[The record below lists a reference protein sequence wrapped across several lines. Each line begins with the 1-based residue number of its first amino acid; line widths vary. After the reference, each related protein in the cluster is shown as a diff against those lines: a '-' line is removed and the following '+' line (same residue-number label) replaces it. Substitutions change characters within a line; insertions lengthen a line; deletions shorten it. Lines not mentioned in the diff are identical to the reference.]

1 MFNLKKLYKSML
13 RNVSYKNDKQEKEIN
28 NFVGKPFSL
37 IERLKMKG
45 IGSGKILIVD
55 ASKEIENLLILDQ
68 NINQCNIERRPKG
81 IIIYFR
87 VLLETYA
94 LIIPYYKLVIFKVDS
109 DIYTIHIDHRK
120 VKIKVKN
127 KKDHEFIRNILNEKA
142 NLNI

>member
-1 MFNLKKLYKSML
+1 MLK
-13 RNVSYKNDKQEKEIN
+13 NVSYNNPKQEDEIN

-45 IGSGKILIVD
+45 IGSGKLLIVS

-68 NINQCNIERRPKG
+68 NINQCNIERRPKC
-81 IIIYFR
+81 ILIYFI

-109 DIYTIHIDHRK
+109 DVYTIHIDHRK
-120 VKIKVKN
+120 VKIKVKSN
-127 KKDHEFIRNILNEKA
+127 KDHEFFRNILNEKA
-142 NLNI
+142 NLKI

>member
-109 DIYTIHIDHRK
+109 DVYTIHIDHRK

>member
-1 MFNLKKLYKSML
+1 ML

-37 IERLKMKG
+37 VERLKQKG
-45 IGSGKILIVD
+45 IGSGKLIIIK

-68 NINQCNIERRPKG
+68 NINHCNIERRQKG

-94 LIIPYYKLVIFKVDS
+94 LIIPYYKLVVFKVDS
-109 DIYTIHIDHRK
+109 DVYTFHIDHRLL
-120 VKIKVKN
+120 KIKVKN
-127 KKDHEFIRNILNEKA
+127 KKDHNFIRHVLNEKA
-142 NLNI
+142 NFKI

>member
-1 MFNLKKLYKSML
+1 ML

-37 IERLKMKG
+37 LERLKQKG
-45 IGSGKILIVD
+45 IGSGKFIIIK
-55 ASKEIENLLILDQ
+55 ASKEIENLLILDH

-94 LIIPYYKLVIFKVDS
+94 LIIPYYKLVLFKVDS
-109 DIYTIHIDHRK
+109 DIYTIHIDHRLI
-120 VKIKVKN
+120 KIKVNNKN
-127 KKDHEFIRNILNEKA
+127 IN
-142 NLNI
+142 

>member
-1 MFNLKKLYKSML
+1 MLK
-13 RNVSYKNDKQEKEIN
+13 NVSYNNPKQEDEIN
-28 NFVGKPFSL
+28 NFVGKPFNL

-45 IGSGKILIVD
+45 IGSGKLLIVS

-81 IIIYFR
+81 ILIYFR

-109 DIYTIHIDHRK
+109 DVYTIHIDHRK
-120 VKIKVKN
+120 VKIKVKSN
-127 KKDHEFIRNILNEKA
+127 KDHEFFRNILNEKA
-142 NLNI
+142 NLKI

>member
-1 MFNLKKLYKSML
+1 MLK
-13 RNVSYKNDKQEKEIN
+13 NVSYNNPKQEDEIN

-45 IGSGKILIVD
+45 IGSGK
-55 ASKEIENLLILDQ
+55 LLILDQ

-81 IIIYFR
+81 ILIYFR

-109 DIYTIHIDHRK
+109 HVYTIHIDHRK
-120 VKIKVKN
+120 VKIKVKSN
-127 KKDHEFIRNILNEKA
+127 KDHEFFRNILNEKA
-142 NLNI
+142 NLKI

>member
-28 NFVGKPFSL
+28 NYVGKPFSL
-37 IERLKMKG
+37 LERLKQKG
-45 IGSGKILIVD
+45 IGSGKLLIVN

-109 DIYTIHIDHRK
+109 YIYTIHIDHRK
-120 VKIKVKN
+120 VKIKVKSN
-127 KKDHEFIRNILNEKA
+127 KDHEFIRNILNEKA

>member
-1 MFNLKKLYKSML
+1 MLK
-13 RNVSYKNDKQEKEIN
+13 NVSYNNPKLEDEIN

-45 IGSGKILIVD
+45 IGSGKLLIVS

-81 IIIYFR
+81 ILIYFR

-94 LIIPYYKLVIFKVDS
+94 LFIPYYKLVIFKVDS
-109 DIYTIHIDHRK
+109 DVYTIHIDHRK
-120 VKIKVKN
+120 VKIKVKSN
-127 KKDHEFIRNILNEKA
+127 KDHEFFRNILNEKA
-142 NLNI
+142 NLKI

>member
-1 MFNLKKLYKSML
+1 MLK
-13 RNVSYKNDKQEKEIN
+13 NVSYNNPKQEDEIN

-37 IERLKMKG
+37 IERFKMKG
-45 IGSGKILIVD
+45 IGSGKLLIVS

-81 IIIYFR
+81 ILIYFR

-109 DIYTIHIDHRK
+109 HVYTIHIDHRK
-120 VKIKVKN
+120 VKIKVKSN
-127 KKDHEFIRNILNEKA
+127 KDHEFFRNILNEKA
-142 NLNI
+142 NLKI

>member
-37 IERLKMKG
+37 IKRLKMKG
-45 IGSGKILIVD
+45 IGSGKLLIVN
-55 ASKEIENLLILDQ
+55 ASKEIENLLILDH

-94 LIIPYYKLVIFKVDS
+94 LIIPYYKLVIFKVES

-120 VKIKVKN
+120 VKIKVKSN
-127 KKDHEFIRNILNEKA
+127 KDHEFIRNILNEKA
-142 NLNI
+142 NINI

>member
-1 MFNLKKLYKSML
+1 MLK
-13 RNVSYKNDKQEKEIN
+13 NVSYNNPKQVDEIN

-37 IERLKMKG
+37 IERFKMKG
-45 IGSGKILIVD
+45 IGSGKLLIVS

-81 IIIYFR
+81 IVIYFR

-109 DIYTIHIDHRK
+109 DVYTVHIDHRK
-120 VKIKVKN
+120 VKIKVKSN
-127 KKDHEFIRNILNEKA
+127 KDHEFFRNILNEKA
-142 NLNI
+142 NLKI

>member
-28 NFVGKPFSL
+28 NFVGEPFSL
-37 IERLKMKG
+37 LERLKQKG
-45 IGSGKILIVD
+45 IGSGKFIIMK
-55 ASKEIENLLILDQ
+55 ASKEIENLLILDH

-94 LIIPYYKLVIFKVDS
+94 LIIPYYKLVLFKVDS
-109 DIYTIHIDHRK
+109 DIYTIHIDHRLI
-120 VKIKVKN
+120 KIKVNN
-127 KKDHEFIRNILNEKA
+127 KKDHEFIRNVLNEKA
-142 NLNI
+142 DFKI

>member
-1 MFNLKKLYKSML
+1 MLK
-13 RNVSYKNDKQEKEIN
+13 NVSYSNPKQEHEIN

-45 IGSGKILIVD
+45 IGSGKLLIVS

-81 IIIYFR
+81 ILIYFR

-109 DIYTIHIDHRK
+109 DVYTIHIDHRK
-120 VKIKVKN
+120 VKIKIKSN
-127 KKDHEFIRNILNEKA
+127 KDHEFFRNILNEKA
-142 NLNI
+142 NLKI

>member
-37 IERLKMKG
+37 IKRLKMKG
-45 IGSGKILIVD
+45 IGSGKLLIVN

-94 LIIPYYKLVIFKVDS
+94 LIIPYYKLVIFKVGG

-120 VKIKVKN
+120 VKIKVKSN
-127 KKDHEFIRNILNEKA
+127 KDHEFIRNILNEKA
-142 NLNI
+142 NINI